1 MEKGENRVYLD
12 YAATTPLDEAVL
24 DAMMPYFRED
34 FGNASSQHA
43 FGRRAVAA
51 VDEAREKTAK
61 VLGARSNEIYFT
73 SGGTESDNWAIRGV
87 AKAMRGKG
95 KHIISTAVEHHAVL
109 HTLRDLEAEGY
120 EVTYLPVDDCGR
132 VSVEDAVAAMRE
144 DTILLSVMLANN
156 EIGTIEPVGEIARA
170 AKERGILV
178 HTDAVQAV
186 GLLPLAI
193 DDLCVDLMSL
203 SAHKFY
209 GPKGVGALYVRKGTK
224 LGKILTGGAQE
235 RTMRGGTYN
244 TAGIVGLGKAIELA
258 EARRTEEVKRLTAL
272 RDHFVSRVL
281 SEIEFAKLNGG
292 KDRLANNANIAF
304 RYIEGADLVS
314 ALDRAGIAASAGSAC
329 ASGTLEPSHVLQA
342 IGVSSEYGAV
352 RFSLGKYTT
361 KEDVDHAAD
370 ILFRETERLRKTDL
384 FARRSAEK
392 VTV

>member
-1 MEKGENRVYLD
+1 MYLD

-24 DAMMPYFRED
+24 EAMMPYFREN

-51 VDEAREKTAK
+51 VDEAREKAAA
-61 VLGARSNEIYFT
+61 VLGAKSNEIYFT

-95 KHIISTAVEHHAVL
+95 RHIISTAVEHHAVL
-109 HTLRDLEAEGY
+109 HTLHALEDEGY

-132 VSVEDAVAAMRE
+132 VSVQDAVAAMRE
-144 DTILLSVMLANN
+144 DTILVSVMLANN

-170 AKERGILV
+170 AKEKGILV

-186 GLLPLAI
+186 GLLPLGVDA
-193 DDLCVDLMSL
+193 LSVDLMSF

-258 EARRTEEVKRLTAL
+258 EGRRTEEVKRLSAL
-272 RDHFVSRVL
+272 RDHFISRVL
-281 SEIEFAKLNGG
+281 AEIECTKLNGG

-304 RYIEGADLVS
+304 RYIEGDSLVS

-342 IGVSSEYGAV
+342 IGVPSGYGSV
-352 RFSLGKYTT
+352 RFSFGKYTE
-361 KEDVDHAAD
+361 KEDVDRTAD
-370 ILFRETERLRKTDL
+370 ILLRETERLRKTDL
-384 FARRSAEK
+384 FARRFSEK
-392 VTV
+392 GTV